1 MDFRRLQY
9 FLAVHRQGSFL
20 KAASSLGLTQP
31 ALSRQIALLERELGR
46 KVFLRTAA
54 GVHLTP
60 DGQRLLPH
68 ALEMEDRWREIRD
81 VFTEDSALEGDY
93 TISCGG
99 TISAFIVP
107 QAARRIRETHDRL
120 ALRVIEGDAYA
131 TLHAVTDGEA
141 DLGILSGRPDL
152 PGMQAEFFFKDTIVL
167 AAGARH
173 PAAQKRILRPEQ
185 LRGYDFVLFH
195 PGSAVRQAVDLQIRS
210 LRLEWKPRVT
220 MEVRSMETAI
230 RSIESGVGIGFISHL
245 ALTRSM
251 RRLACAEMETERD
264 FFFCYR
270 RKSRT
275 TEEIIRILR
284 SVSAKKKPAE

>member
-9 FLAVHRQGSFL
+9 FLAIHRRGSFL

-68 ALEMEDRWREIRD
+68 ALEMEDLWRGIRD
-81 VFTEDSALEGDY
+81 IFAEDSKLEGTY

-107 QAARRIRETHDRL
+107 QAARRIREAHEKL
-120 ALRVIEGDAYA
+120 ALHVIEGDAYS
-131 TLHAVTDGEA
+131 TLHAVTEGEA

-152 PGMQAEFFFKDTIVL
+152 PGLQTEFFFKDTIVL

-173 PAAQKRILRPEQ
+173 PAAQKRSIRPEQ
-185 LRGYDFVLFH
+185 LRAHDFVLFH
-195 PGSAVRQAVDLQIRS
+195 PGSAVRQAVDLQMRS
-210 LRLEWKPRVT
+210 LRLDWKPRVT

-230 RSIESGVGIGFISHL
+230 RSIESGVGIGFISSL
-245 ALTRSM
+245 ALTRGM
-251 RRLACAEMETERD
+251 RRLACAEMETDRD

-270 RKSRT
+270 RRSRA
-275 TEEIIRILR
+275 TEEVIRMIR
-284 SVSAKKKPAE
+284 SVSARKTGAE